1 MINHY
6 LDFPRLST
14 ATALFLL
21 GIFDALRSLKSR
33 IYVGMATT
41 LAITMRL
48 HDKNALLETLSVN
61 EREARKRV
69 NIKLN
74 WII

>member
-1 MINHY
+1 MVNRY
-6 LDFPRLST
+6 LDLPRLST

-41 LAITMRL
+41 FAITMRL
-48 HDKNALLETLSVN
+48 HDKNAFPETLSVN
-61 EREARKRV
+61 KREARKRV
-69 NIKLN
+69 NIFKFN
-74 WII
+74 F